1 MKQIKQTRLYQKFG
15 FTLPEI
21 SIFKTMDVEEQKLM
35 LKGKINKMYERQSE
49 LVELFEKAEELLQ
62 EM

>member
-1 MKQIKQTRLYQKFG
+1 MNMKGQ
-15 FTLPEI
+15 
-21 SIFKTMDVEEQKLM
+21 VM

-49 LVELFEKAEELLQ
+49 FVKFIEKAEELLL